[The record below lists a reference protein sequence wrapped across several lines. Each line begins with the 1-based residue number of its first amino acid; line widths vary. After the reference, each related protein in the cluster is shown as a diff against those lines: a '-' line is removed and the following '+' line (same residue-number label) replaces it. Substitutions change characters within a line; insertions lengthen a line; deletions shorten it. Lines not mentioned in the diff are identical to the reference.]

1 MSCQSVTALPWC
13 VTPTDSPYTYRN
25 AMAVSA
31 VIPLLLMLLSA
42 LSCIRAQAQAPTCGA
57 PPQISHGH
65 VVKPKGSYTAQEE
78 AQYEC
83 DDGYTL
89 HGPRAFCSGQGWSH
103 TPSCDMP
110 CKVTSDDL
118 EAHSLEIAA
127 DSQKFRRG
135 SSITRLFKATTYK
148 IPPGEMANFACR
160 KKSVAV
166 GPLSAIC
173 LQGALELPFC
183 EPESCRRLEVA
194 HGKLVMSEDTVR
206 HNHSASLACD
216 AGYEGYS
223 KISCKAGVWEP
234 TPVCCARPAVAVPNG
249 QVKVNRE
256 TLTAELACSTG
267 FEPVK
272 GQQVACRSGA
282 FDTKAFACKERKCDP
297 RASDYPHVKS
307 LDKGK
312 DGYTY
317 TVKCKSDHAAF
328 VPTVR
333 CEQGI
338 MVPAPYCC
346 SSTHRIT
353 HGSVGVGHGL
363 GNVHVNITCEPG
375 YHPPQE
381 THVLCVHGEWPADRI
396 KCNKVTGE
404 LTEKKCMWGLC
415 IGHTRDTAVLVNEE
429 HKVLKL
435 TAPQQRTAAIT
446 LSPDPKLTQCLSF
459 TYVARMPWTLKL
471 GKSGDAT
478 PLVSLA
484 GSAGYGGSITALEPQ
499 TTEARLEL
507 KFQDLMIQ
515 ALGLQTCNPTEI
527 SFVGSDPKDTQER
540 KAPGPQPPSS
550 PAAQLPHP
558 AHPGPG
564 VQSPSSPGARP
575 PHQAHADGKNKGCQ
589 VPEVFK
595 LTVTPT
601 QAEYKPGDRAVFR
614 CADGLYPLPWGSVCL
629 PSGHWESITQ
639 CVDRPVCVLPKP
651 PAQVALAER
660 SPQPV
665 YQPGDSLT
673 YSCAAGWKLPPV
685 AGRPQPINDAVQC
698 AAGRWGDFKCVRA

>member
-1 MSCQSVTALPWC
+1 
-13 VTPTDSPYTYRN
+13 
-25 AMAVSA
+25 MAVSA
-31 VIPLLLMLLSA
+31 AIPLLLMLLSA
-42 LSCIRAQAQAPTCGA
+42 FSCIRAQAQAPGVRADAYGRGFLMGAAKRRGFAMPDSAPLRPTCGA

-65 VVKPKGSYTAQEE
+65 VVKPKGSYAAQEE

-110 CKVTSDDL
+110 CKVTSGDL
-118 EAHSLEIAA
+118 EAHSLEMAA
-127 DSQKFRRG
+127 ESQQFRRG
-135 SSITRLFKATTYK
+135 SSISRLFKATTYK

-173 LQGALELPFC
+173 LQGSLELPFC

-216 AGYEGYS
+216 TGYEGYS

-234 TPVCCARPAVAVPNG
+234 TPVCCARPAAAVANG

-312 DGYTY
+312 DGFTY

-333 CEQGI
+333 CEQGT
-338 MVPAPYCC
+338 MVPTPYCC
-346 SSTHRIT
+346 SSTHRIP
-353 HGSVGVGHGL
+353 HGSVGVGQGH
-363 GNVHVNITCEPG
+363 GNVHANITCEPG

-381 THVLCVHGEWPADRI
+381 THVLCVNGEWPAGRI
-396 KCNKVTGE
+396 KCDKVTGE

-415 IGHTRDTAVLVNEE
+415 IGHTKDTAILVNEE

-435 TAPQQRTAAIT
+435 TAPQQRTAAVT

-459 TYVARMPWTLKL
+459 TYVARMPWTLK
-471 GKSGDAT
+471 
-478 PLVSLA
+478 
-484 GSAGYGGSITALEPQ
+484 
-499 TTEARLEL
+499 ARLEL

-527 SFVGSDPKDTQER
+527 SFVGSDPADTQER
-540 KAPGPQPPSS
+540 K
-550 PAAQLPHP
+550 
-558 AHPGPG
+558 
-564 VQSPSSPGARP
+564 
-575 PHQAHADGKNKGCQ
+575 DGKNKGCQ

-639 CVDRPVCVLPKP
+639 CVERPVCVLPKP
-651 PAQVALAER
+651 PAQVVLAEKL
-660 SPQPV
+660 PQPV
-665 YQPGDSLT
+665 YQPGDGLT